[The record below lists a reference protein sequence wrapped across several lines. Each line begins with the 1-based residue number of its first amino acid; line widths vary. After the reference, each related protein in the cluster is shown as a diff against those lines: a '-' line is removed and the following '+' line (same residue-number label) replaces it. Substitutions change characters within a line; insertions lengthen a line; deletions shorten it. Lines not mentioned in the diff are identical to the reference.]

1 MTVKLY
7 SKPACM
13 QCRATKKA
21 LDKTGITY
29 EIIDLS
35 DNEEALNHVT
45 QLGYVQAPVVEA
57 GEQHWSGFRPEKIKE
72 LATV

>member
-13 QCRATKKA
+13 QCRATQKA

-35 DNEEALNHVT
+35 TNEDAFNHVT

-72 LATV
+72 LATA